1 MIKIKSCSNTAKGT
15 LEFWYQDKIGQE
27 FEIHDTTNNEYYHWV
42 KTEKGINVVNVN
54 DVEV

>member
-1 MIKIKSCSNTAKGT
+1 MVKIKSCSATLKGSP
-15 LEFWYQDKIGQE
+15 EEWYKDKIGE
-27 FEIHDTTNNEYYHWV
+27 DFEIHSKGEYYHWV